1 MAENT
6 RKRTWLRPL
15 EAAARSIV
23 FAWLVWLWW
32 IGVRSLY
39 PDDEG
44 VRDVWTRS
52 NQWIYL
58 GLTIIFGL
66 SGVALTVLLR
76 S

>member
-1 MAENT
+1 MAENM
-6 RKRTWLRPL
+6 RKRKWLRPL
-15 EAAARSIV
+15 EAVARSIV

-32 IGVRSLY
+32 IGVRSFY

-44 VRDVWTRS
+44 VRDVWNRS

>member
-1 MAENT
+1 
-6 RKRTWLRPL
+6 
-15 EAAARSIV
+15 
-23 FAWLVWLWW
+23 LWW

-44 VRDVWTRS
+44 VRDVCTRS

-66 SGVALTVLLR
+66 SGVVLTVLLR

>member
-1 MAENT
+1 MAGNASK
-6 RKRTWLRPL
+6 RKWFRPL
-15 EAAARSIV
+15 EVVARSIA
-23 FAWLVWLWW
+23 FAWLLWLWW
-32 IGVRSLY
+32 IGLRSIY

-44 VRDVWTRS
+44 VSDVWNRS

-66 SGVALTVLLR
+66 SGVALTVFLR